1 MTTKQDILNYVPFQI
16 LQKNLGQ
23 IYYMRV
29 DVKPEINVINN
40 TNVFLNVYKA
50 TVECNLTEAEMVAKV
65 DELLTSF
72 ESFNIDPLT
81 DRTSIAFEDEIAFK
95 IQSKSKRGVGN
106 TKYKNSIYYKGDK
119 LSDSPVIVAEC
130 EDRYAVFKHPNFEK
144 YGFVIEKEEPKEEF
158 ISNSHGSHATID
170 DVAAEFK
177 NKG

>member
-1 MTTKQDILNYVPFQI
+1 METEKKITKEDILNYVPFQT
-16 LQKNLGQ
+16 LQQKLGQ

-29 DVKPEINVINN
+29 DVKPINNN

-50 TVECNLTEAEMVAKV
+50 TVECNLTEAEMVANV

-72 ESFNIDPLT
+72 EPFNIDPLT

-130 EDRYAVFKHPNFEK
+130 EDQYAVFKHPNFDT
-144 YGFVIEKEEPKEEF
+144 YGFVIEKEDT
-158 ISNSHGSHATID
+158 N
-170 DVAAEFK
+170 
-177 NKG
+177 